1 MNVETNT
8 SKMNIDINS
17 ETNSDIII
25 DMNIDMNSETNSET
39 NSDIDMYN
47 IFVLCGGKCGGSTLA
62 STFLKNNY
70 SVIHLH
76 TLKIMGLFN
85 ENLVRKDFDIYK
97 S

>member
-1 MNVETNT
+1 
-8 SKMNIDINS
+8 
-17 ETNSDIII
+17 
-25 DMNIDMNSETNSET
+25 
-39 NSDIDMYN
+39 MYN